1 MSLKSMLITLLSMYR
16 PTMISAGAVAKDG
29 IARKIGDRNRDRP
42 NKMAVVT
49 AVSPVL
55 PPSDTP
61 EALSTKVVV
70 VDVPRTA
77 PAVVATASA
86 RRAPLMFGSLPSS
99 SSMPALED
107 TPTRVPRVSK
117 RSTNK
122 NANRIT
128 RKSSEKTP
136 SNCSFAKIGERL
148 GMESPLLKSGSRL

>member
-1 MSLKSMLITLLSMYR
+1 MLITLLSMYN
-16 PTMISAGAVAKDG
+16 PTITRAGAVAKDG

-86 RRAPLMFGSLPSS
+86 RSAPLM
-99 SSMPALED
+99 
-107 TPTRVPRVSK
+107 
-117 RSTNK
+117 
-122 NANRIT
+122 
-128 RKSSEKTP
+128 
-136 SNCSFAKIGERL
+136 
-148 GMESPLLKSGSRL
+148 

>member
-1 MSLKSMLITLLSMYR
+1 MSLKSMLMTLLSMYR

-42 NKMAVVT
+42 NKIAVVT

-86 RRAPLMFGSLPSS
+86 RRAPLIFGSLPSS

-128 RKSSEKTP
+128 RKSSENTQ